1 MVVLSGGGYLSID
14 NKHLRV
20 EEHPDGAIR
29 GWGRTMATRW
39 MFV

>member
-1 MVVLSGGGYLSID
+1 MVLSGGGYLSID

-20 EEHPDGAIR
+20 EEHP
-29 GWGRTMATRW
+29 GWCDSEVGRTMETRW